1 MTEAGIVIALIVAA
15 IALTIISDHFDHK
28 PPTGGVG
35 AP

>member
-1 MTEAGIVIALIVAA
+1 MTEAGIVVALIVVSA
-15 IALTIISDHFDHK
+15 ILSFIADHFDNK